1 MKYAVSVLITGLSM
15 SSGALA
21 CPDFLNTEMRKLSSK
36 ETINFCESYA
46 GKPMLIVN
54 TASNCGYTPQ
64 FTGLEELHKEYKDQG
79 LVVVGFSS
87 DDFFQEENDEQD
99 AATVC
104 FEKYDV
110 SFPVMATSSVRGRK
124 ANPVFKGLGEAQGY
138 PSWNFNKYVV
148 SGDGEVLAHFKS
160 SVGPNSAE
168 LRDLIAEVTSDTE

>member
-1 MKYAVSVLITGLSM
+1 MKYAVSVLLTGLSM

-99 AATVC
+99 AATV
-104 FEKYDV
+104 
-110 SFPVMATSSVRGRK
+110 
-124 ANPVFKGLGEAQGY
+124 
-138 PSWNFNKYVV
+138 
-148 SGDGEVLAHFKS
+148 
-160 SVGPNSAE
+160 
-168 LRDLIAEVTSDTE
+168 

>member
-1 MKYAVSVLITGLSM
+1 MKKSLAIGLIGLAAS
-15 SSGALA
+15 ATAQA
-21 CPDFLNTEMRKLSSK
+21 CPDYLNTEMRKLSSK
-36 ETINFCESYA
+36 ETINFCDSYA

-64 FTGLEELHKEYKDQG
+64 FTGLEQLHQNYKDQG

-87 DDFFQEENDEQD
+87 DDFFQEENDEAD

-110 SFPVMATSSVRGRK
+110 SFPVMATSSVRGRN

-138 PSWNFNKYVV
+138 PKWNFNKYVV
-148 SGDGEVLAHFKS
+148 SAEGEVVAHFGS
-160 SVGPNSAE
+160 RVGPSSPE
-168 LRDLIAEVTSDTE
+168 LLTLIDEVTGGE

>member
-1 MKYAVSVLITGLSM
+1 MKNNVIALIAGLGL

-21 CPDFLNTEMRKLSSK
+21 CPEFLDTEMRKLSSK

-64 FTGLEELHKEYKDQG
+64 FSGLESLHQEYKDKG

-87 DDFFQEENDEQD
+87 DDFFQEENDEAD

-110 SFPVMATSSVRGRK
+110 SFPVMATTSVRGRN
-124 ANPVFKGLGEAQGY
+124 ANPSSRVWEKHRVTHAGTSTSTLFLETVKWSLNLGR
-138 PSWNFNKYVV
+138 V
-148 SGDGEVLAHFKS
+148 
-160 SVGPNSAE
+160 
-168 LRDLIAEVTSDTE
+168 

>member
-1 MKYAVSVLITGLSM
+1 MKKSLVIGLIGVATSAV
-15 SSGALA
+15 AQA
-21 CPDFLNTEMRKLSSK
+21 CPDYLNTEMRKLSSK
-36 ETINFCESYA
+36 ETINFCDSYA

-64 FTGLEELHKEYKDQG
+64 FTGLEQLHQNYKDQG

-87 DDFFQEENDEQD
+87 DDFFQEENDEAD

-138 PSWNFNKYVV
+138 PKWNFNKYVV
-148 SGDGEVLAHFKS
+148 SADGEVVAHFGS
-160 SVGPNSAE
+160 RVGPDSPE
-168 LRDLIAEVTSDTE
+168 LLSLIDEVTSSE

>member
-1 MKYAVSVLITGLSM
+1 MKKSLVVGLIGFAAS
-15 SSGALA
+15 AAAQA
-21 CPDFLNTEMRKLSSK
+21 CPDYLNTEMRKLSSK
-36 ETINFCESYA
+36 ETINFCDSYS

-64 FTGLEELHKEYKDQG
+64 FTGLEQLHQNYKDQG

-87 DDFFQEENDEQD
+87 DDFFQEENDEAD

-110 SFPVMATSSVRGRK
+110 SFPVMATSSVRGRN

-138 PSWNFNKYVV
+138 PKWNFNKYVV
-148 SGDGEVLAHFKS
+148 SAEGEVVAHFGSRAGPS
-160 SVGPNSAE
+160 SPE
-168 LRDLIAEVTSDTE
+168 LLTLIDEVTGGE